1 MGVVKRGGQTLAP
14 VERLTSR
21 RVVYA
26 NEDEAIDTFSS
37 ASRFLVTNVVGVY
50 LTWAEYAVPH

>member
-1 MGVVKRGGQTLAP
+1 MKRGGQTLAP